1 MKQGIH
7 FRSILI
13 ACLIIS
19 IGQLS
24 MGLVMPSLPWI
35 AKDFS
40 ISLDQAQLLVSIY
53 LLGFGPSQFIYGP
66 ISDALGRKKVL
77 LTGLLIAMSGLVM
90 IIFASD
96 TFVGM
101 VMGRFLQGLGTGC
114 CAVLARAST
123 RDRFSGS
130 ELPVALSYIAMA
142 ASITPLI
149 APVIGGFINFHF
161 GWSMVFI
168 SLLGY
173 VSIAWVIFAFRF
185 TETIPKRSSI
195 PSAKSMLRQYR
206 DLLSTRYFMS
216 FASISWLN
224 FSLMITT
231 VSVMPFIMQDQ
242 IGMTSDEYAM
252 WALIPALGMLVGTT
266 ICNRVRP
273 VIGNK
278 KMLLCTPFLHISAAL
293 WLFFCSVEPL
303 PLMLGQLL
311 MILGNGI
318 ALPCA
323 QALVMQPYKKRAG
336 AAAAM
341 SGGGQMIVSSLVS
354 LTLVQLGLS
363 QAWHLSI
370 VIALFSA
377 LTLTSILRGFSAPLP
392 QEHTGDGVTQ
402 SA

>member
-1 MKQGIH
+1 MSRPIN
-7 FRSILI
+7 FRTILL

-19 IGQLS
+19 VGQLS

-66 ISDALGRKKVL
+66 VSDALGRKKVL
-77 LTGLLIAMSGLVM
+77 LTGLLIAMSGLLM
-90 IIFASD
+90 IIYLSD
-96 TFVGM
+96 TFTGM

-123 RDRFSGS
+123 RDRFSGD
-130 ELPVALSYIAMA
+130 ELPVAMSYIAMA

-173 VSIAWVIFAFRF
+173 VSLAWVIIAFKF
-185 TETIPKRSSI
+185 TETIAKRSVI
-195 PSAKSMLRQYR
+195 PSPRNMLFQYR
-206 DLLSTRYFMS
+206 DLVTSRYFMS

-242 IGMTSDEYAM
+242 IGMTSDQYAM
-252 WALIPALGMLVGTT
+252 WALIPALGMLGGTT

-273 VIGNK
+273 IIGNK
-278 KMLLCTPFLHISAAL
+278 RMLLCSPFLHLSAAI
-293 WLFFCSVEPL
+293 WLFFCPVEPL
-303 PLMLGQLL
+303 YLMLGQLL

-323 QALVMQPYKKRAG
+323 QAMVMQPYKKQAG

-370 VIALFSA
+370 VIVVFAA
-377 LTLTSILRGFSAPLP
+377 ITLTNIQRGFGAEQPSE
-392 QEHTGDGVTQ
+392 Q
-402 SA
+402 

>member
-1 MKQGIH
+1 MSRPIN
-7 FRSILI
+7 FRTILL

-19 IGQLS
+19 VGQLS

-53 LLGFGPSQFIYGP
+53 LLGFGPSQFVYGP
-66 ISDALGRKKVL
+66 VSDALGRKKVL
-77 LTGLLIAMSGLVM
+77 LTGLLIAMSGLLM
-90 IIFASD
+90 IIFLSD
-96 TFVGM
+96 TFTGM

-123 RDRFSGS
+123 RDRFSGD
-130 ELPVALSYIAMA
+130 ELPVAMSYIAMA

-173 VSIAWVIFAFRF
+173 VSLAWVIIAFKF
-185 TETIPKRSSI
+185 TETIAKRSVI
-195 PSAKSMLRQYR
+195 PSPRNMLFQYR
-206 DLLSTRYFMS
+206 DLVTSRYFMS

-242 IGMTSDEYAM
+242 IGMTSDQYAM
-252 WALIPALGMLVGTT
+252 WALIPALGMLGGTT

-273 VIGNK
+273 IIGNK
-278 KMLLCTPFLHISAAL
+278 RMLLCSPFLHLSAAI
-293 WLFFCSVEPL
+293 WLFFCPVEPL
-303 PLMLGQLL
+303 YLMLGQLL

-323 QALVMQPYKKRAG
+323 QAMVMQPYKKQAG

-370 VIALFSA
+370 VIVVFAA
-377 LTLTSILRGFSAPLP
+377 ITLTNILRGFGAEQPSE
-392 QEHTGDGVTQ
+392 Q
-402 SA
+402 

>member
-1 MKQGIH
+1 MSRPIN
-7 FRSILI
+7 FRTILL

-19 IGQLS
+19 VGQLS

-66 ISDALGRKKVL
+66 VSDALGRKKVL
-77 LTGLLIAMSGLVM
+77 LTGLLIAMSGLLM
-90 IIFASD
+90 IIFLSD
-96 TFVGM
+96 TFTGM
-101 VMGRFLQGLGTGC
+101 VMGRFLQGLGTGG

-123 RDRFSGS
+123 RDRFSGD
-130 ELPVALSYIAMA
+130 ELPVAMSYIAMA

-173 VSIAWVIFAFRF
+173 VSLAWVIIAFKF
-185 TETIPKRSSI
+185 TETIAKRSVI
-195 PSAKSMLRQYR
+195 PSPRNMLFQYR
-206 DLLSTRYFMS
+206 DLVTSRYFMS

-242 IGMTSDEYAM
+242 IGMTSDQYAM
-252 WALIPALGMLVGTT
+252 WALIPALGMLGGTT

-273 VIGNK
+273 IIGNK
-278 KMLLCTPFLHISAAL
+278 RMLLCSPFMHLSAAI
-293 WLFFCSVEPL
+293 WLFFCPVEPL
-303 PLMLGQLL
+303 YLMLGQLL

-323 QALVMQPYKKRAG
+323 QAMVMQPYKKQAG

-370 VIALFSA
+370 VIVVFAA
-377 LTLTSILRGFSAPLP
+377 ITLTNIQRGFGADQPSE
-392 QEHTGDGVTQ
+392 Q
-402 SA
+402 

>member
-1 MKQGIH
+1 MSRPIN
-7 FRSILI
+7 FRTILL

-19 IGQLS
+19 VGQLS

-66 ISDALGRKKVL
+66 VSDALGRKKVL
-77 LTGLLIAMSGLVM
+77 LTGLLIAMSGLLM
-90 IIFASD
+90 IIFLSD
-96 TFVGM
+96 TFTGM

-123 RDRFSGS
+123 RDRFSGD
-130 ELPVALSYIAMA
+130 ELPVAMSYIAMA

-173 VSIAWVIFAFRF
+173 VSLAWVIIAFKF
-185 TETIPKRSSI
+185 TETIAKRSVI
-195 PSAKSMLRQYR
+195 PSPRNMLFQYR
-206 DLLSTRYFMS
+206 DLVTSRYFMS

-242 IGMTSDEYAM
+242 IGMTSDQYAM
-252 WALIPALGMLVGTT
+252 WALIPALGMLGGTT

-273 VIGNK
+273 IIGNK
-278 KMLLCTPFLHISAAL
+278 RMLLCSPFLHLSAAI
-293 WLFFCSVEPL
+293 WLFFCPVEPL
-303 PLMLGQLL
+303 YLMLGQLL

-323 QALVMQPYKKRAG
+323 QAMVMQPYKKQAG

-370 VIALFSA
+370 VIVVFAA
-377 LTLTSILRGFSAPLP
+377 ITLTNILRGFGAGQPSE
-392 QEHTGDGVTQ
+392 Q
-402 SA
+402 

>member
-1 MKQGIH
+1 MSRPIN
-7 FRSILI
+7 FRTILL

-19 IGQLS
+19 VGQLS

-40 ISLDQAQLLVSIY
+40 ISLAQAQLLVSIY

-66 ISDALGRKKVL
+66 VSDALGRKKVL
-77 LTGLLIAMSGLVM
+77 LTGLLIAMSGLLM
-90 IIFASD
+90 IIFLSD
-96 TFVGM
+96 TFTGM

-123 RDRFSGS
+123 RDRFSGD
-130 ELPVALSYIAMA
+130 ELPVAMSYIAMA

-173 VSIAWVIFAFRF
+173 VSLTWVIIAFKF
-185 TETIPKRSSI
+185 TETIAKRSVI
-195 PSAKSMLRQYR
+195 PSPRNMLFQYR
-206 DLLSTRYFMS
+206 DLVTSRYFMS

-242 IGMTSDEYAM
+242 IGMTSDQYAM
-252 WALIPALGMLVGTT
+252 WALIPALGMLGGTT

-273 VIGNK
+273 IIGNK
-278 KMLLCTPFLHISAAL
+278 RMLLCSPFLHLSAAI
-293 WLFFCSVEPL
+293 WLFFCPVEPL
-303 PLMLGQLL
+303 YLMLGQLL

-323 QALVMQPYKKRAG
+323 QAMVMQPYKKQAG

-370 VIALFSA
+370 VIVVFAA
-377 LTLTSILRGFSAPLP
+377 ITLTNIQRGFGADQPSE
-392 QEHTGDGVTQ
+392 Q
-402 SA
+402 

>member
-1 MKQGIH
+1 MSRPIN
-7 FRSILI
+7 FRTILL

-19 IGQLS
+19 VGQLS

-66 ISDALGRKKVL
+66 VSDALGRKKVL
-77 LTGLLIAMSGLVM
+77 LTGLLIAMSGLLM
-90 IIFASD
+90 IIFLSD
-96 TFVGM
+96 TFTGM

-123 RDRFSGS
+123 RDRFSGD
-130 ELPVALSYIAMA
+130 ELPVAMSYIAMA

-173 VSIAWVIFAFRF
+173 VSLAWVVIAFKF
-185 TETIPKRSSI
+185 TETIAKRSVI
-195 PSAKSMLRQYR
+195 PSPRNMLFQYR
-206 DLLSTRYFMS
+206 DLVTSRYFMS

-242 IGMTSDEYAM
+242 IGMTSDQYAM
-252 WALIPALGMLVGTT
+252 WALIPALGMLGGTT

-273 VIGNK
+273 IIGNK
-278 KMLLCTPFLHISAAL
+278 RMLLCSPFLHLSAAI
-293 WLFFCSVEPL
+293 WLFFCPVEPL
-303 PLMLGQLL
+303 YLMLGQLL

-323 QALVMQPYKKRAG
+323 QAMVMQPYKKQAG

-370 VIALFSA
+370 VIVVFAA
-377 LTLTSILRGFSAPLP
+377 ITLTNILRGFGAEQPSE
-392 QEHTGDGVTQ
+392 Q
-402 SA
+402 

>member
-1 MKQGIH
+1 MSHPIN
-7 FRSILI
+7 FRTILL

-19 IGQLS
+19 VGQLS

-53 LLGFGPSQFIYGP
+53 LLGFGPSQFVYGP
-66 ISDALGRKKVL
+66 VSDALGRKKVL
-77 LTGLLIAMSGLVM
+77 LTGLLIAMSGLLM
-90 IIFASD
+90 IIFLSD
-96 TFVGM
+96 TFTGM

-123 RDRFSGS
+123 RDRFSGD
-130 ELPVALSYIAMA
+130 ELPVAMSYIAMA

-173 VSIAWVIFAFRF
+173 VSLAWVIIAFKF
-185 TETIPKRSSI
+185 TETIAKRSVI
-195 PSAKSMLRQYR
+195 PSPRNMLFQYR
-206 DLLSTRYFMS
+206 DLVTSRYFMS

-242 IGMTSDEYAM
+242 IGMTSDQYAM
-252 WALIPALGMLVGTT
+252 WALIPALGMLGGTT

-273 VIGNK
+273 IIGNK
-278 KMLLCTPFLHISAAL
+278 RMLLCSPFLHLSAAI
-293 WLFFCSVEPL
+293 WLFFCPVEPL
-303 PLMLGQLL
+303 YLMLGQLL

-323 QALVMQPYKKRAG
+323 QAMVMQPYKKQAG

-370 VIALFSA
+370 VIVVFAA
-377 LTLTSILRGFSAPLP
+377 ITLTNIQRGFGADQPSE
-392 QEHTGDGVTQ
+392 Q
-402 SA
+402 

>member
-7 FRSILI
+7 FRAILI

-66 ISDALGRKKVL
+66 ISDALGRKTVL
-77 LTGLLIAMSGLVM
+77 LAGLLIAMSGLVM
-90 IIFASD
+90 IIVASD
-96 TFVGM
+96 TFTGM

-123 RDRFSGS
+123 RDRFSGA

-142 ASITPLI
+142 ASITPLV

-168 SLLGY
+168 SELGY
-173 VSIAWVIFAFRF
+173 VSVAWVIIAFRF
-185 TETIPKRSSI
+185 TETIPNRSSI
-195 PSAKSMLRQYR
+195 PSVKTMLRQYR
-206 DLLSTRYFMS
+206 NLLSTRYFMS

-231 VSVMPFIMQDQ
+231 VSVMPFIMQNQ

-252 WALIPALGMLVGTT
+252 WALIPALGMLGGTT
-266 ICNRVRP
+266 ICNRFRAI
-273 VIGNK
+273 IGNK
-278 KMLLCTPFLHISAAL
+278 RMLLCTPVLHICAAI
-293 WLFFCSVEPL
+293 WLFFCPVEPL
-303 PLMLGQLL
+303 YLMLGQLL

-323 QALVMQPYKKRAG
+323 QALVMQPYKKQAG
-336 AAAAM
+336 SAAAM
-341 SGGGQMIVSSLVS
+341 SGGGQMITSSLVS

-363 QAWHLSI
+363 EAWHLSL
-370 VIALFSA
+370 VIALFTVI
-377 LTLTSILRGFSAPLP
+377 TLANILRGFSAPLP
-392 QEHTGDGVTQ
+392 EEQ
-402 SA
+402 

>member
-1 MKQGIH
+1 MSRPIN
-7 FRSILI
+7 FRTILL

-19 IGQLS
+19 VGQLS

-66 ISDALGRKKVL
+66 VSDALGRKKVL
-77 LTGLLIAMSGLVM
+77 LTGLLIAMSGLLM
-90 IIFASD
+90 IIFLSD
-96 TFVGM
+96 TFTGM

-123 RDRFSGS
+123 RDRFSGD
-130 ELPVALSYIAMA
+130 ELPVAMSYIAMA

-173 VSIAWVIFAFRF
+173 VSLAWVIIAFKF
-185 TETIPKRSSI
+185 TETIAKRSVI
-195 PSAKSMLRQYR
+195 PSPRNMLFQYR
-206 DLLSTRYFMS
+206 VLVTSRYFMS

-242 IGMTSDEYAM
+242 IGMTSDQYAM
-252 WALIPALGMLVGTT
+252 WALIPALGMLGGTT

-273 VIGNK
+273 IIGNK
-278 KMLLCTPFLHISAAL
+278 RMLLCSPFLHLSAAI
-293 WLFFCSVEPL
+293 WLFFCPVEPL
-303 PLMLGQLL
+303 YLMLGQLL

-323 QALVMQPYKKRAG
+323 QAMVMQPYKKQAG

-370 VIALFSA
+370 VIVVFAA
-377 LTLTSILRGFSAPLP
+377 ITLTNIQRGFGAEQPSE
-392 QEHTGDGVTQ
+392 Q
-402 SA
+402 

>member
-1 MKQGIH
+1 MSRPIN
-7 FRSILI
+7 FRTILL

-19 IGQLS
+19 VGQLS

-66 ISDALGRKKVL
+66 VSDALGRKKVL
-77 LTGLLIAMSGLVM
+77 LTGLLIAMSGLLM
-90 IIFASD
+90 IIFLSD
-96 TFVGM
+96 TFTGM

-123 RDRFSGS
+123 RDRFSGD
-130 ELPVALSYIAMA
+130 ELPVAMSYIAMA

-173 VSIAWVIFAFRF
+173 VSLAWVIIAFKF
-185 TETIPKRSSI
+185 TETIAKRSVI
-195 PSAKSMLRQYR
+195 PSPRNMLFQYR
-206 DLLSTRYFMS
+206 DLVTSRYFMS

-242 IGMTSDEYAM
+242 VGMTSDQYAM
-252 WALIPALGMLVGTT
+252 WALIPALGMLGGTT

-273 VIGNK
+273 IIGNK
-278 KMLLCTPFLHISAAL
+278 RMLLCSPFLHLSAAI
-293 WLFFCSVEPL
+293 WLFFCPVEPL
-303 PLMLGQLL
+303 YLMLGQLL

-323 QALVMQPYKKRAG
+323 QAMVMQPYKKQAG

-370 VIALFSA
+370 VIVVFAA
-377 LTLTSILRGFSAPLP
+377 ITLTNIQRGFGADQPSE
-392 QEHTGDGVTQ
+392 Q
-402 SA
+402 

>member
-1 MKQGIH
+1 MSRPIN
-7 FRSILI
+7 FRTILL

-19 IGQLS
+19 VGQLS

-66 ISDALGRKKVL
+66 VSDALGRKKVL
-77 LTGLLIAMSGLVM
+77 LTGLLIAMSGLLM
-90 IIFASD
+90 IIYLSD
-96 TFVGM
+96 TFTGM

-123 RDRFSGS
+123 RDRFSGD
-130 ELPVALSYIAMA
+130 ELPVAMSYIAMA

-173 VSIAWVIFAFRF
+173 VSLAWVVIAFKF
-185 TETIPKRSSI
+185 TETIAKRSVI
-195 PSAKSMLRQYR
+195 PSPRNMLFQYR
-206 DLLSTRYFMS
+206 DLVTSRYFMS

-242 IGMTSDEYAM
+242 IGMTSDQYAM
-252 WALIPALGMLVGTT
+252 WALIPALGMLGGTT

-273 VIGNK
+273 IIGNK
-278 KMLLCTPFLHISAAL
+278 RMLLCSPFLHLSAAI
-293 WLFFCSVEPL
+293 WLFFCPVEPL
-303 PLMLGQLL
+303 YLMLGQLL

-323 QALVMQPYKKRAG
+323 QAMVMQPYKKQAG

-370 VIALFSA
+370 VIVVFAA
-377 LTLTSILRGFSAPLP
+377 ITLTNILRGFGAEQPSE
-392 QEHTGDGVTQ
+392 Q
-402 SA
+402 